1 MRRKILSL
9 ALAAIMVVM
18 LIPAAA
24 FAEIG
29 KEESTRGYSI
39 SFVGDEFAV
48 ERPQVGD
55 EFTWKIQFPLEET
68 HMASAAILV
77 DYDENYMT
85 PVSASS
91 YFDGSL
97 MSNYSNADEQ
107 LGDEPVVMLSN
118 NSNLAYCGG
127 TGTTPYGESG
137 NWYVIVLASAKGT
150 FNGGIMMSGDLA
162 AITFRWTN
170 VPDHNEDIQMGVII
184 DELKYDAANGGGNL
198 VDYAAQDVIRVDG
211 VIHALVEDPCEVTYE
226 GQEVILSSE
235 PQVNN
240 TFQWLFNVSRESRLF
255 SGHWMINYDEN
266 YLTCTANNWK
276 WNGGIWY
283 DITNNNEYSS
293 TPEITCRNVST
304 VQSAVTGLNGQ
315 TVNSGD
321 VVTNFG
327 LAISEN
333 LDYGGLLAGGD
344 LVRLTYKWINI
355 PDRSQLMHDDRGDY
369 LPMPI
374 VTLESEYYVNSASSN
389 FHRTHDVINEVP
401 GKIYFP
407 EQMYTLTINY
417 IYENGQTAATTYTA
431 QYQPGASYSV
441 QSPTISGYEPDIAT
455 VSGTINGDT
464 TITVTY
470 YEVESGH
477 HIIVTDYTKGKAT
490 TSISADTLYSGDVT
504 FTVACDLVCT
514 VALMTGND
522 TYTVL
527 KCTTSGNTHSY
538 TVTVNDA
545 DVEIVVVV
553 KGDANLDAK
562 LSSVDATF
570 IKQASIGNRT
580 LGMVNFIA
588 ADFDKNNR
596 ISSLDALRCI
606 QVVAGSNSYTW

>member
-1 MRRKILSL
+1 
-9 ALAAIMVVM
+9 
-18 LIPAAA
+18 
-24 FAEIG
+24 
-29 KEESTRGYSI
+29 
-39 SFVGDEFAV
+39 
-48 ERPQVGD
+48 
-55 EFTWKIQFPLEET
+55 
-68 HMASAAILV
+68 
-77 DYDENYMT
+77 
-85 PVSASS
+85 
-91 YFDGSL
+91 
-97 MSNYSNADEQ
+97 
-107 LGDEPVVMLSN
+107 
-118 NSNLAYCGG
+118 
-127 TGTTPYGESG
+127 
-137 NWYVIVLASAKGT
+137 
-150 FNGGIMMSGDLA
+150 
-162 AITFRWTN
+162 
-170 VPDHNEDIQMGVII
+170 
-184 DELKYDAANGGGNL
+184 
-198 VDYAAQDVIRVDG
+198 
-211 VIHALVEDPCEVTYE
+211 
-226 GQEVILSSE
+226 
-235 PQVNN
+235 
-240 TFQWLFNVSRESRLF
+240 
-255 SGHWMINYDEN
+255 MINYDEN

-389 FHRTHDVINEVP
+389 YHRTHDVINEVP

-470 YEVESGH
+470 YEVSTGNY
-477 HIIVTDYTKGKAT
+477 IIVNDHTKGKAT
-490 TSISADTLYSGDVT
+490 TNLSTEPIYNGQVT

-514 VALMTGND
+514 VALKTGTD

-527 KCTTSGNTHSY
+527 QCTTSGNTHSY
-538 TVTVNDA
+538 TVTVDGA
-545 DVEIVVVV
+545 DVELIIVV

-580 LGMVNFIA
+580 FGMVNYIA